1 MAAADTSQL
10 SRGSVAAETRV
21 MREAKTS
28 GSTSHAG
35 SSALKPT
42 VALTTFASSTAD
54 VARSAPVVIV
64 QDTLEMLR
72 EFERAGFDSKQA
84 ESIVRIVL
92 ATVKSSTLPLCSR
105 ADLDKHVLLQQADL
119 RQFQHDLSSKQREGA
134 LASKHMTDMVNSD
147 FEKMRVELRYTH
159 DKVTNSQRLDMS
171 LERGRI
177 RDDLLAQN
185 AMMGQIEKRLDREM
199 QTMQATH
206 SNEMQIMKMTI
217 EAAKN
222 TSSNEIQNMR
232 TTIEVAKSDTLKY
245 GIGAVLSAVGLGL
258 GVARFLG

>member
-1 MAAADTSQL
+1 
-10 SRGSVAAETRV
+10 
-21 MREAKTS
+21 
-28 GSTSHAG
+28 
-35 SSALKPT
+35 
-42 VALTTFASSTAD
+42 
-54 VARSAPVVIV
+54 
-64 QDTLEMLR
+64 
-72 EFERAGFDSKQA
+72 
-84 ESIVRIVL
+84 
-92 ATVKSSTLPLCSR
+92 
-105 ADLDKHVLLQQADL
+105 
-119 RQFQHDLSSKQREGA
+119 
-134 LASKHMTDMVNSD
+134 MTDMVNSD